1 MTHLGSRLSALVDGQ
16 LSPAEAERALEHV
29 ACCPRCAA
37 ELSAARAARRA
48 LSAAGPVEPAPDLA
62 ARLLALSAQ
71 IPPTDGDPLRAA
83 PAPSDPWAET
93 ATLPR
98 GAWSGEVRRGSLRRR
113 VVGLVVGGV
122 GVAAVGLFALG
133 ESPLVTPDLHR
144 SDPLTVLAQAAPR
157 ATGALV
163 VGGARTDG
171 PDGGSGGGTV
181 ADGSASA
188 LAALAAQ
195 GWTCPTP
202 LPEGFRVTDVR
213 DDARRGV
220 LEIDLEA
227 PGGEAVVREQTGL
240 LDTSAL
246 AGGETWDVDGRRVH
260 VLSEAPW
267 HVVWQSGDTVID
279 VVADTEQE
287 TVAALVAAFPA
298 RDYDAGV
305 PARISRGWTT
315 MTGALGTS

>member
-16 LSPAEAERALEHV
+16 LTPAEAERALEHV

-48 LSAAGPVEPAPDLA
+48 LSSAGPVEPAPDLA

-71 IPPTDGDPLRAA
+71 IPSTDGDPLRSA
-83 PAPSDPWAET
+83 PVTGDPWAQPV
-93 ATLPR
+93 TLPR
-98 GAWSGEVRRGSLRRR
+98 GAWSGEVRRGAVRRR

-133 ESPLVTPDLHR
+133 ESPLVTPELHR
-144 SDPLTVLAQAAPR
+144 SDPLSVLAQAAPR

-163 VGGARTDG
+163 VGGVRTADQAEGDG
-171 PDGGSGGGTV
+171 AALDG
-181 ADGSASA
+181 AAA
-188 LAALAAQ
+188 LAALDAQ
-195 GWTCPTP
+195 GWTCPTA
-202 LPEGFRVTDVR
+202 LPEGFSVVDVR
-213 DDARRGV
+213 DDAARGIV
-220 LEIDLEA
+220 EIDLEA
-227 PGGEAVVREQTGL
+227 PGGEAVVREQSGL
-240 LDTSAL
+240 LDTAAL
-246 AGGETWDVDGRRVH
+246 AGGEAWDVGDRRVH
-260 VLSEAPW
+260 VLSEEPW

-287 TVAALVAAFPA
+287 TLAALVAAFPA

>member
-16 LSPAEAERALEHV
+16 LTPAEAERALEHV

-37 ELSAARAARRA
+37 ELTAARAARRA
-48 LSAAGPVEPAPDLA
+48 LSSAGPVEPAPDLA

-71 IPPTDGDPLRAA
+71 IPTTAGDPLRSA
-83 PAPSDPWAET
+83 PATPWAEP

-98 GAWSGEVRRGSLRRR
+98 GAWSGEVRRGTLGRRIA
-113 VVGLVVGGV
+113 GLVVGGV
-122 GVAAVGLFALG
+122 GIAAVGLFVLG
-133 ESPLVTPDLHR
+133 ESPVVTPDLHR
-144 SDPLTVLAQAAPR
+144 SDPLSVLAQAAPR

-163 VGGARTDG
+163 VGAA
-171 PDGGSGGGTV
+171 PALGSG
-181 ADGSASA
+181 DGSDGSGVSGAGT
-188 LAALAAQ
+188 LAALDAA
-195 GWTCPTP
+195 GWACPTAW
-202 LPEGFRVTDVR
+202 PEGFTVVGVR
-213 DDARRGV
+213 HDGARGV

-227 PGGEAVVREQTGL
+227 PGGEAVVREQAGL
-240 LDTSAL
+240 LDAAAL

-267 HVVWQSGDTVID
+267 HVVWQSGDTVVD

>member
-1 MTHLGSRLSALVDGQ
+1 M
-16 LSPAEAERALEHV
+16 
-29 ACCPRCAA
+29 
-37 ELSAARAARRA
+37 
-48 LSAAGPVEPAPDLA
+48 
-62 ARLLALSAQ
+62 
-71 IPPTDGDPLRAA
+71 
-83 PAPSDPWAET
+83 
-93 ATLPR
+93 
-98 GAWSGEVRRGSLRRR
+98 
-113 VVGLVVGGV
+113 
-122 GVAAVGLFALG
+122 
-133 ESPLVTPDLHR
+133 
-144 SDPLTVLAQAAPR
+144 LAQAAPR

>member
-16 LSPAEAERALEHV
+16 LTPAEAERALEHV

-48 LSAAGPVEPAPDLA
+48 LSSAGPVEPAPDLA

-71 IPPTDGDPLRAA
+71 IPSTDGDPLRSA
-83 PAPSDPWAET
+83 PVTGDPWAQPVP
-93 ATLPR
+93 LPR
-98 GAWSGEVRRGSLRRR
+98 GAWSGEVRRGAMRRR

-133 ESPLVTPDLHR
+133 ESPLVTPELHR
-144 SDPLTVLAQAAPR
+144 SDPLSVLAQAAPR

-163 VGGARTDG
+163 VGGARTADQAEGDG
-171 PDGGSGGGTV
+171 VALDGT
-181 ADGSASA
+181 AA
-188 LAALAAQ
+188 LAALDAQ
-195 GWTCPTP
+195 GWTRPTA
-202 LPEGFRVTDVR
+202 LPEGFSVVDVR
-213 DDARRGV
+213 DDAARGTV
-220 LEIDLEA
+220 EIDLEA
-227 PGGEAVVREQTGL
+227 PGGEAVVREQSGL
-240 LDTSAL
+240 LDTAAL
-246 AGGETWDVDGRRVH
+246 AGGEAWDVGDRRVH
-260 VLSEAPW
+260 VLSEEPW

-287 TVAALVAAFPA
+287 TLAALVAAFPA

>member
-16 LSPAEAERALEHV
+16 LTPAEAERALEHV

-37 ELSAARAARRA
+37 ELAAARAARRA
-48 LSAAGPVEPAPDLA
+48 LSSAGPVEPAPDLA

-71 IPPTDGDPLRAA
+71 IPSTDGDPLRSA
-83 PAPSDPWAET
+83 PVAGDPWAQPVP
-93 ATLPR
+93 LPR
-98 GAWSGEVRRGSLRRR
+98 GAWSGEVRRGAVRRR

-133 ESPLVTPDLHR
+133 ESPVVTPDLHR
-144 SDPLTVLAQAAPR
+144 SDPLSVLAQAAPR

-163 VGGARTDG
+163 VGGVRTADQAE
-171 PDGGSGGGTV
+171 
-181 ADGSASA
+181 ADGTAPGGDGAAA
-188 LAALAAQ
+188 LAALDAQ
-195 GWTCPTP
+195 GWTCPTA
-202 LPEGFRVTDVR
+202 LPEGFSVVDVR
-213 DDARRGV
+213 DDAARGV
-220 LEIDLEA
+220 VEIDLEA
-227 PGGEAVVREQTGL
+227 PGGEAVVREQSGL
-240 LDTSAL
+240 LDTAAL
-246 AGGETWDVDGRRVH
+246 GGGETWDVGGRQVH
-260 VLSEAPW
+260 VLSVAPW

>member
-1 MTHLGSRLSALVDGQ
+1 VTHLGSRLSALVDGQ
-16 LSPAEAERALEHV
+16 LTPAEAERALEHV

-48 LSAAGPVEPAPDLA
+48 LSSAGPVEPAPDLA

-71 IPPTDGDPLRAA
+71 IPSTDGDPLRSA
-83 PAPSDPWAET
+83 PAASDPWAQPVP
-93 ATLPR
+93 LPR
-98 GAWSGEVRRGSLRRR
+98 GAWSGDVRRGAVRRR
-113 VVGLVVGGV
+113 VVGFVVGGV

-144 SDPLTVLAQAAPR
+144 SDPLNVLAQAAPR

-163 VGGARTDG
+163 VGGVPTAEQGAGHEDA
-171 PDGGSGGGTV
+171 PDG
-181 ADGSASA
+181 DGATA
-188 LAALAAQ
+188 LAALDAE
-195 GWTCPTP
+195 GWTCPTS
-202 LPEGFRVTDVR
+202 LPEGFSVVDVR
-213 DDARRGV
+213 NAPRGAV
-220 LEIDLEA
+220 EIDLEA
-227 PGGEAVVREQTGL
+227 PGGEAVVREQHGL
-240 LDTSAL
+240 LDTAAL
-246 AGGETWDVDGRRVH
+246 AGGDTWDVEGRRVH
-260 VLSEAPW
+260 VLSEEPW

>member
-1 MTHLGSRLSALVDGQ
+1 VTHLGSRLSALVDGQ

-29 ACCPRCAA
+29 AACARCAA

-48 LSAAGPVEPAPDLA
+48 LSSAGPVEPAPDLA

-71 IPPTDGDPLRAA
+71 IPPTEGDPLRSA
-83 PAPSDPWAET
+83 PAAGDPWSQPVP
-93 ATLPR
+93 LPR
-98 GAWSGEVRRGSLRRR
+98 GEWSGEVRRGSARRR
-113 VVGLVVGGV
+113 LAGLVVAGV

-144 SDPLTVLAQAAPR
+144 SDPLRVLAQATPR
-157 ATGALV
+157 TTGALV
-163 VGGARTDG
+163 VGGARTEPAGEPGTG
-171 PDGGSGGGTV
+171 PV
-181 ADGSASA
+181 AVEDAGVV
-188 LAALAAQ
+188 LAALDGQ
-195 GWTCPTP
+195 GWTCPTA
-202 LPEGFRVTDVR
+202 LPPGFELVDVR
-213 DDARRGV
+213 EDAARHV
-220 LEIDLEA
+220 LELDLAA
-227 PGGEAVVREQTGL
+227 PDGEAVVREQAGL
-240 LDTSAL
+240 LDVAAL

-260 VLSEAPW
+260 VLSDEPW

>member
-1 MTHLGSRLSALVDGQ
+1 VTHLGSRLSALVDGQ
-16 LSPAEAERALEHV
+16 LTPAEAERALEHV

-48 LSAAGPVEPAPDLA
+48 LSSAGPVEPAPDLA

-71 IPPTDGDPLRAA
+71 IPSTDGDPLRSA
-83 PAPSDPWAET
+83 PVAGDPWT
-93 ATLPR
+93 QPVPLPR
-98 GAWSGEVRRGSLRRR
+98 GAWSGEVRRGTVRRR

-122 GVAAVGLFALG
+122 GAAAIGLFALG
-133 ESPLVTPDLHR
+133 ESPVVTPDLHR
-144 SDPLTVLAQAAPR
+144 SDPLNVLAQAAPR

-163 VGGARTDG
+163 VGGVRT
-171 PDGGSGGGTV
+171 
-181 ADGSASA
+181 ADRSAGDESAPGAAA

-195 GWTCPTP
+195 GWTCPTA
-202 LPEGFRVTDVR
+202 LPEGFSVADVR
-213 DDARRGV
+213 DDAARGLV
-220 LEIDLEA
+220 EIDLEA
-227 PGGEAVVREQTGL
+227 PGGEAVVREQSGL
-240 LDTSAL
+240 LDTAAL